1 MCSCL
6 ENLLHPVR
14 VNPNYLF
21 QILFNFCN
29 ILVSIED
36 STLIQTNR
44 RDKCINETITI
55 KNITNNAK
63 IIKLKDAY
71 KASAYGITSL
81 VSVVIISIVLFFVI
95 ILLLVSIKYALKKQ
109 MFLYK
114 K

>member
-6 ENLLHPVR
+6 ENPLHPAR
-14 VNPNYLF
+14 VNSYYLF

-29 ILVSIED
+29 ILVSVED
-36 STLIQTNR
+36 SILIQTNR

-55 KNITNNAK
+55 KNITNNAN

-95 ILLLVSIKYALKKQ
+95 ILLSVSIKYALKKQ